1 MYTELRYWPWLS
13 TPILALLALVWQP
26 WLAIVFA
33 ALFIVG
39 LNDVRQ
45 SHRSVLR
52 NYPLTGHLRFM
63 LEYIRPEI
71 RQYFIEDDEA
81 EYPFSRNQRALV
93 YARAKGQNDKR
104 GFGTLK
110 NMYAQDAEW
119 LLHSN
124 RPRHVDPQSLRITI
138 GGPQCR
144 HPYSASIFNI
154 SAMSFGALS
163 ANAIRALNKGAA
175 LGGFMHDTGEGSIS
189 PYHREFGGDLVWEI
203 GSGYFGCRTA
213 EGRFS
218 DEKFAAQAADPQV
231 KMIEI
236 KLSQGAKPG
245 HGGVLPAAKVSREI
259 AATRGVEMGRDCVSP
274 ASHSEFSTPL
284 ELLQFIARLRELS
297 GGKPVGFK
305 LCVGHP
311 IEWFGIAK
319 AMLRTD
325 IVPDFIVVDGAEGGT
340 GAAPAEFSDH
350 VGMPLRDG
358 LRLVHNTLIGLG
370 LRPRVK
376 IGAAG
381 KIISSFDLARTLAI
395 GADWCNSA
403 RGFMFAVGCLQSLH
417 CHTDACP
424 TGVATQDPLRQKAL
438 VVADKSL
445 RVKSFHAQTVASL
458 AELVGAAGLEHP
470 SQLRPTHIMM
480 RDANGRGI
488 SFARSLDKIA
498 KGALR
503 SESFDPESFPEPFR
517 SYWAEASAERFTA

>member
-1 MYTELRYWPWLS
+1 
-13 TPILALLALVWQP
+13 
-26 WLAIVFA
+26 
-33 ALFIVG
+33 
-39 LNDVRQ
+39 
-45 SHRSVLR
+45 
-52 NYPLTGHLRFM
+52 
-63 LEYIRPEI
+63 
-71 RQYFIEDDEA
+71 
-81 EYPFSRNQRALV
+81 
-93 YARAKGQNDKR
+93 
-104 GFGTLK
+104 
-110 NMYAQDAEW
+110 
-119 LLHSN
+119 
-124 RPRHVDPQSLRITI
+124 
-138 GGPQCR
+138 
-144 HPYSASIFNI
+144 
-154 SAMSFGALS
+154 
-163 ANAIRALNKGAA
+163 
-175 LGGFMHDTGEGSIS
+175 
-189 PYHREFGGDLVWEI
+189 
-203 GSGYFGCRTA
+203 
-213 EGRFS
+213 
-218 DEKFAAQAADPQV
+218 
-231 KMIEI
+231 
-236 KLSQGAKPG
+236 
-245 HGGVLPAAKVSREI
+245 
-259 AATRGVEMGRDCVSP
+259 
-274 ASHSEFSTPL
+274 
-284 ELLQFIARLRELS
+284 LLQFIARLRELS

-358 LRLVHNTLIGLG
+358 LRL
-370 LRPRVK
+370 
-376 IGAAG
+376 GAQHADRTRAQTTSENRCG
-381 KIISSFDLARTLAI
+381 RQNHLVVRSLARTLAI

-503 SESFDPESFPEPFR
+503 SESFDPESFLNR
-517 SYWAEASAERFTA
+517 SAAIGRRRALNASQLEQYALRMTA

>member
-1 MYTELRYWPWLS
+1 
-13 TPILALLALVWQP
+13 
-26 WLAIVFA
+26 
-33 ALFIVG
+33 
-39 LNDVRQ
+39 
-45 SHRSVLR
+45 
-52 NYPLTGHLRFM
+52 
-63 LEYIRPEI
+63 
-71 RQYFIEDDEA
+71 
-81 EYPFSRNQRALV
+81 
-93 YARAKGQNDKR
+93 
-104 GFGTLK
+104 
-110 NMYAQDAEW
+110 
-119 LLHSN
+119 
-124 RPRHVDPQSLRITI
+124 
-138 GGPQCR
+138 
-144 HPYSASIFNI
+144 
-154 SAMSFGALS
+154 MSFGALS

-274 ASHSEFSTPL
+274 ASHSEFSTPV

-470 SQLRPTHIMM
+470 SQLRPTHIMN

-488 SFARSLDKIA
+488 
-498 KGALR
+498 
-503 SESFDPESFPEPFR
+503 
-517 SYWAEASAERFTA
+517 